1 MSGVYVHNQ
10 KTFNSNQG
18 LAGWKFD
25 LDKTG
30 TIPDTTAQAAV
41 QFDFSGHILVDSSSS
56 FELKLSSTAFENTA
70 VLGANSTVEVDSGKF
85 ILYVENGTYAG
96 ASAATSYI
104 KVDTV

>member
-30 TIPDTTAQAAV
+30 TIPTTAGTDAM
-41 QFDFSGHILVDSSSS
+41 QFDFSGHILVDASTA
-56 FELKLSSTAFENTA
+56 FELKLSATTFNTA
-70 VLGANSTVEVDSGKF
+70 VSSSNSTVSVPAEKF